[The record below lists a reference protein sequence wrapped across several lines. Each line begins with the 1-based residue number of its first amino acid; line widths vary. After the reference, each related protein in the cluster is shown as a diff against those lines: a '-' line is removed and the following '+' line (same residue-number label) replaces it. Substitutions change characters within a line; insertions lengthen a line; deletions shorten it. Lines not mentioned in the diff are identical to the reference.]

1 MPVEQSYAN
10 HKRYYPLFH
19 FITVPIL
26 ALNVIAA
33 LVYAIRHPG
42 AKWNWWQLV
51 VALALAFLAWTV
63 RVMILTVQNRVVR
76 LEETLRMQRLLPD
89 DLRGRIG
96 ELRTS
101 QLIALRFCADEEL
114 PEMCRAVLSGE
125 LREPDAIKRRVKSWR
140 PDWLRA

>member
-1 MPVEQSYAN
+1 MAREQSYAN

-19 FITVPIL
+19 FITVPL
-26 ALNVIAA
+26 LVLNVIAT

-42 AKWNWWQLV
+42 AKWNWWQVV

-63 RVMILTVQNRVVR
+63 RVMVLTVQNRVVR
-76 LEETLRMQRLLPD
+76 LEETLRLQRLLSD

-101 QLIALRFCADEEL
+101 QLIALRFCADEDL
-114 PEMCRAVLSGE
+114 PEMCRAVLNGE
-125 LREPDAIKRRVKSWR
+125 LRETDEIKRRVKSWR

>member
-1 MPVEQSYAN
+1 MPEQNYGN

-19 FITVPIL
+19 FVVVPIL

-33 LVYAIRHPG
+33 AVYAFRHPG
-42 AKWNWWQLV
+42 AKWNWWQLA
-51 VALALAFLAWTV
+51 VALALGLLAWTV
-63 RVMILTVQNRVVR
+63 RVMVLTVQNRVVR
-76 LEETLRMQRLLPD
+76 LEETLRLQRVLPD
-89 DLRGRIG
+89 DLRGRVG

-101 QLIALRFCADEEL
+101 QLIAMRFCSDAEL

-125 LREPDAIKRRVKSWR
+125 VRDTDEIKRRVKTWR